1 MKKILFSSFLL
12 VWLVGNSATFRPAP
26 VQPMSPAIAND
37 TDEKGC
43 FLPSVKGIQIIS
55 TSGTTLTV
63 VWNPT
68 QGAAYFRIKA
78 YDGVN
83 NALVRNFLVVAKP
96 SDNTVVLQDLI
107 PGVLYSVYVSAVCA
121 NGQESL

>member
-1 MKKILFSSFLL
+1 MKKILFSAFLMM
-12 VWLVGNSATFRPAP
+12 WLAGNAATFGPTPRQSMPLT
-26 VQPMSPAIAND
+26 IAD
-37 TDEKGC
+37 DSDENGC

-55 TSGTTLTV
+55 ASGSTLIV

-83 NALVRNFLVVAKP
+83 NALVRNVLVVAKP

-107 PGVLYSVYVSAVCA
+107 PGVLYSVYVSAVCV